1 VLLIKIFIVT
11 SIFYFSYMEPPF
23 FVAKIKDHL
32 AKTLAYLFIRN
43 CF

>member
-1 VLLIKIFIVT
+1 
-11 SIFYFSYMEPPF
+11 MEPPF